1 MAGPAA
7 VRSGQ
12 RRRGR
17 PPGIRAAL
25 IVRVRR
31 AAGRVSSVDSSSTM
45 AFAGGCGQAAVVDSG
60 CRLRSATRRPFRSSR
75 PGCRCLNWLMHVVC
89 VHRLDS
95 CQDVNVDVDSRRR
108 EISLG
113 NRPVDCTI
121 GSVVSVCSSSAV
133 DGFASAVRQFICR
146 SCRRFEC
153 LSFRFFCWWLS
164 SCLFGWWYVFLLSSK
179 SGALAC
185 CWCLR
190 STIVV
195 GSSSSSDG
203 FVSAGRLSV
212 VRTENTCHLAAS
224 TKHNGDSFIYIC
236 SIYYQL
242 DTLDQYQ
249 LSTPQ
254 WTKLIIPR
262 ERPPWQSKLRR
273 RVNIR
278 H

>member
-212 VRTENTCHLAAS
+212 VRTGLLGFNCVLPVWVYDHVPRPAR
-224 TKHNGDSFIYIC
+224 
-236 SIYYQL
+236 
-242 DTLDQYQ
+242 
-249 LSTPQ
+249 
-254 WTKLIIPR
+254 WRII
-262 ERPPWQSKLRR
+262 
-273 RVNIR
+273 
-278 H
+278 

>member
-75 PGCRCLNWLMHVVC
+75 P
-89 VHRLDS
+89 
-95 CQDVNVDVDSRRR
+95 DVNVDVDSRRR

-212 VRTENTCHLAAS
+212 VRTVGHSRPISTEYTAMDEAYHPQRASSMAKQVKKKGKHPALNSNHGSGSTSDEN
-224 TKHNGDSFIYIC
+224 
-236 SIYYQL
+236 
-242 DTLDQYQ
+242 
-249 LSTPQ
+249 
-254 WTKLIIPR
+254 LIVYIPR
-262 ERPPWQSKLRR
+262 RPMLETVS
-273 RVNIR
+273 
-278 H
+278 

>member
-75 PGCRCLNWLMHVVC
+75 P
-89 VHRLDS
+89 
-95 CQDVNVDVDSRRR
+95 
-108 EISLG
+108 
-113 NRPVDCTI
+113 

-212 VRTENTCHLAAS
+212 VRTVGHSRPISTEYTAMDEAYHPQRASSMAKQVKKKGKHPALNSNHGSGSTSDEN
-224 TKHNGDSFIYIC
+224 
-236 SIYYQL
+236 
-242 DTLDQYQ
+242 
-249 LSTPQ
+249 
-254 WTKLIIPR
+254 LIVYIPR
-262 ERPPWQSKLRR
+262 RPMLETVS
-273 RVNIR
+273 
-278 H
+278 

>member
-75 PGCRCLNWLMHVVC
+75 P
-89 VHRLDS
+89 
-95 CQDVNVDVDSRRR
+95 DVNVDVDSRRR

-133 DGFASAVRQFICR
+133 DGFASAVRSVSGR
-146 SCRRFEC
+146 SYS
-153 LSFRFFCWWLS
+153 LSAEAVDGLNVCPSGFSAGGYPHASLVGGTS
-164 SCLFGWWYVFLLSSK
+164 SCCRLRVVPLRAAGAFGRPLLLVLLLRLMALFLL
-179 SGALAC
+179 
-185 CWCLR
+185 
-190 STIVV
+190 V
-195 GSSSSSDG
+195 GSLLCELPG
-203 FVSAGRLSV
+203 HATVHLSLYLHV
-212 VRTENTCHLAAS
+212 EPSV
-224 TKHNGDSFIYIC
+224 
-236 SIYYQL
+236 
-242 DTLDQYQ
+242 
-249 LSTPQ
+249 TPTGMECRKYLPFGSLNETQ
-254 WTKLIIPR
+254 R
-262 ERPPWQSKLRR
+262 
-273 RVNIR
+273 
-278 H
+278 

>member
-133 DGFASAVRQFICR
+133 DGFASAVRSVSGR
-146 SCRRFEC
+146 SYS
-153 LSFRFFCWWLS
+153 LSAEAVDGLNVCPSGFSAGGYPHASLVGGTS
-164 SCLFGWWYVFLLSSK
+164 SCCRLRVVPLRAAGAFGRPLLLVLLLRLMALFLL
-179 SGALAC
+179 
-185 CWCLR
+185 
-190 STIVV
+190 V
-195 GSSSSSDG
+195 GS
-203 FVSAGRLSV
+203 LLC
-212 VRTENTCHLAAS
+212 EL
-224 TKHNGDSFIYIC
+224 
-236 SIYYQL
+236 L